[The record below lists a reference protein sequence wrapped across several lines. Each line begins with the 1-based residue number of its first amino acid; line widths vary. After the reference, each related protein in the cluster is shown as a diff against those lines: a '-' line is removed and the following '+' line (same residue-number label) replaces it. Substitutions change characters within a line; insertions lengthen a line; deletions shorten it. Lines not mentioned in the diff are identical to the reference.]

1 MNLQPIFILAVSA
14 ACALPACAA
23 PGVNADRASTRSAQ
37 AAPAGSAALGAAI
50 QAAVAASGLKNA
62 VIGVSVREVGSGA
75 AVADIS
81 GARLMTP
88 ASNMKVITTAAA
100 LRVLGADW
108 KFSTRL
114 VRNGDRLTVIADGD
128 PSLGDPEIL
137 DEIIHTDAAGVRKQ
151 GLTTEE
157 LIDIWAGAAKRA
169 GITQVRELVVDDRIF
184 DREFTHPGW
193 PADQLSNSYCAEIA
207 GLNFNVN
214 LLQGRMTAAS
224 SRPEISAWTPA
235 APWLEVDTTK
245 ATATNGKNSKQS
257 IWIGR
262 TESPWRYTLNG
273 NMKATPVEPIAV
285 CVHDMPTQPQ
295 VRAAL

>member
-23 PGVNADRASTRSAQ
+23 PGANADRASTRSAQ

-75 AVADIS
+75 EVADIS

-193 PADQLSNSYCAEIA
+193 PADQLSNS
-207 GLNFNVN
+207 
-214 LLQGRMTAAS
+214 
-224 SRPEISAWTPA
+224 
-235 APWLEVDTTK
+235 
-245 ATATNGKNSKQS
+245 
-257 IWIGR
+257 
-262 TESPWRYTLNG
+262 
-273 NMKATPVEPIAV
+273 
-285 CVHDMPTQPQ
+285 
-295 VRAAL
+295 